1 MANDDSALNGQP
13 LLAVPSGRDAS
24 LDSWTS
30 LAEQICPVDPA
41 LYVEYDVKRG
51 LRDQTGKGVLAG
63 LTQIGDVVG
72 TAIRGRPARAR
83 ARAALLPRHRGHRP
97 RTTASSQAGQHGFEE
112 SAYLLLFGTL
122 PTKEQLA
129 EFETYL
135 ADMRRM
141 PRSFVHDGI
150 LRMPS
155 RDVMNA
161 MMRGVLGLYTLDPQG
176 SDISI
181 RNVLRQSLHL
191 IAKLP
196 MLAVYAYQTYLDEFH
211 DKSLVIHR
219 PEPEYSTAENF
230 LHMLRPNSEFTELEA
245 LVLDMML
252 VLHAEHGGG
261 NNSTFATHVV
271 SSTGTDTYSSIAASL
286 GSLKGPRHGGANLK
300 VVQMFDGAAE
310 RTSPTGRTTSRSPTT
325 CTASSTKR
333 RSTRPASCT
342 AWATRSTRSPIRAPS
357 SCAATPRSSPPR
369 RASPRSSSCTTRV
382 ERIAPLIVSAR
393 RRVYKG
399 VSANV
404 DFYSGFVYKMLEIPP
419 SSTRRSSRS
428 RASWAGAHTGSRSSP
443 AAASSSA
450 RATRASPPSS
460 ATRLSSS
467 ANPPGVVA
475 WRRSSTRT
483 KALPASP
490 ATRRPDTKGPPGS
503 HAVVGHVHAYQA
515 MRPHTPKLTAMRKLS

>member
-1 MANDDSALNGQP
+1 MVQNDDACSPQTP
-13 LLAVPSGRDAS
+13 LGVPSGRDAV
-24 LDSWTS
+24 LDTWTEI
-30 LAEQICPVDPA
+30 ADQMCPVDPA

-72 TAIRGRPARAR
+72 AAVQGDQLVPAPGKLFYRGVEVTDLVDGFVA
-83 ARAALLPRHRGHRP
+83 G
-97 RTTASSQAGQHGFEE
+97 GQHGFEE
-112 SAYLLLFGTL
+112 TAYLLLFGAL
-122 PTKEQLA
+122 PTTAQLD
-129 EFETYL
+129 EFEEYL
-135 ADMRRM
+135 SEMRKM
-141 PRSFVHDGI
+141 PRSFIHDGI

-176 SDISI
+176 SNTST

-196 MLAVYAYQTYLDEFH
+196 VLAVYAYQSYLDEFYN
-211 DKSLVIHR
+211 KSLVIHR
-219 PEPEYSTAENF
+219 PKPEYSSAENF
-230 LHMLRPNSEFTELEA
+230 LHMLRPDSKFTELEA

-300 VVQMFDGAAE
+300 VVQMLDDMRVNLTDWEDDGQIADYLHRVLDKEAFDRTGLVYGMGHPVYSVSDPRTDILRGYAE
-310 RTSPTGRTTSRSPTT
+310 QLAKEKGYTEEYELH
-325 CTASSTKR
+325 
-333 RSTRPASCT
+333 
-342 AWATRSTRSPIRAPS
+342 
-357 SCAATPRSSPPR
+357 
-369 RASPRSSSCTTRV
+369 TRV

-404 DFYSGFVYKMLEIPP
+404 DFYSGFVYRMLDIPAELYTP
-419 SSTRRSSRS
+419 LFAISR
-428 RASWAGAHTGSRSSP
+428 
-443 AAASSSA
+443 
-450 RATRASPPSS
+450 
-460 ATRLSSS
+460 
-467 ANPPGVVA
+467 
-475 WRRSSTRT
+475 
-483 KALPASP
+483 
-490 ATRRPDTKGPPGS
+490 
-503 HAVVGHVHAYQA
+503 VVGWSAHRLEELAGGSKIIRPAYKSVSPVQSYVPIKN
-515 MRPHTPKLTAMRKLS
+515 R